1 MKIEWLN
8 TKEDF
13 SHLPEITTSKIYQ
26 KKQFHPDGLFSEKI
40 FGPVKSYTCS
50 CGHYYGHSRRGYVCP
65 TCGVKIENSNVRRQN
80 MAKITLP
87 FPIINPVMLFTIKRV
102 KLEIY
107 NIIMSL
113 IMDNDVF
120 GYYYDE
126 EKQKHIKVL
135 KPTVDREAVAIP
147 DGVTL
152 YTSPKHVYD
161 LVMEEAKRNMETSRY
176 WKFIYDHM
184 YNFWMDSIG
193 VVPPEFRPVS
203 KTNNQQMRD
212 EMNKY
217 YLQILEFKSVLKDN
231 QLNLTD
237 NQNPIVVTHT
247 NNESESTTDDVVVES
262 NNESESEDSNE
273 SEPTEN
279 AVNVEANQQSIED
292 IFKYNFRNLQNYI
305 LELYQFIFDKF
316 SKKTGLIR
324 GSILGKRIDFSGRAV
339 IDPDPELEL
348 DQCGIP
354 YLMALEFYKIQ
365 VANRL
370 LELKNFNG
378 YKFYR
383 YDPVLKFIDECIEKH
398 DECLFD
404 IVSEIAKDKLIMLNR
419 QPTLHR
425 MGLMSFRCTVHKD
438 YVIKTHP
445 FICEPYNADYDGDQM
460 AAYISLYPET
470 EQSNK
475 DHLYIMN
482 NIISPSTGDVCLS
495 VNQDVVLGLYQ
506 LTDDEGCE
514 LIEYTGSK
522 PCYGVPN
529 TQDGKIM
536 TTKGRIEFNKILP
549 ENFPFFNET
558 LTKGK
563 IQVLI
568 NVICKNYNLDT
579 IKKTLDNIKRMGFS
593 KSTQIGATFSLKDM
607 NIDPRIPEFINSVVD
622 DPKKTTAE
630 KFFEL
635 QESPLKKEIE
645 NNFKLAKFIRSGSR
659 GTWDQA
665 DQLIWARGFV
675 SNSKG
680 QVVETPIKHN
690 LISGMTREE
699 FLISCYGARKALL
712 DVALNTAV
720 SGYLTRKLVYGLVN
734 CELDEN
740 CDDCGTEQYMELTI
754 PEELTDAKI
763 EEIASKIEDP
773 KERQLKIDELK
784 IKRENDINP
793 VKLARSLRY
802 RWYLDTDGTLKQV
815 TENGFRSL
823 LGKTIKLRSPV
834 FCKNPRICKKCY
846 GGYVLPN
853 GQDILHSKYIGVMAA
868 QALGEVAT
876 QLTLRTF
883 HVSGVAQMNK
893 GQQDDTQQ
901 DIINDLTNVKKILHG
916 GDSWNTTG
924 YKDMILN
931 LFHIYSNHKVLFL
944 RNFELAVAMLMR
956 YGSRRWRTDPN
967 KDEHKPQIV
976 SIEKVPSLESMILAL
991 AFSKPYVYI
1000 IGGIMGNAQPTDG
1013 ILEKMLI
1020 NKV

>member
-8 TKEDF
+8 IKEDF
-13 SHLPEITTSKIYQ
+13 ANLPEITTSKIYQ

-40 FGPVKSYTCS
+40 FGPIKNYTCS
-50 CGHYYGHSRRGYVCP
+50 CGHYYGHSRRGYICP

-87 FPIINPVMLFTIKRV
+87 FPVINPIMLFTIKRV

-113 IMDNDVF
+113 IMDNDII
-120 GYYYDE
+120 GYYYSE
-126 EKQKHIKVL
+126 EKQKYVKVL
-135 KPTVDREAVAIP
+135 KATIDTPQDTIP

-152 YTSPKHVYD
+152 YTSPKHSYD

-184 YNFWMDSIG
+184 YNFWMECVG

-203 KTNNQQMRD
+203 KSNNQQMRD

-217 YLQILEFKSVLKDN
+217 YLQILEFKVVNKDN
-231 QLNLTD
+231 QLNLSG
-237 NQNPIVVTHT
+237 NQTPIVVNNSEST
-247 NNESESTTDDVVVES
+247 NESTNETVESESVNDVEHNS
-262 NNESESEDSNE
+262 
-273 SEPTEN
+273 
-279 AVNVEANQQSIED
+279 VNIEANQQTIED
-292 IFKYNFRNLQNYI
+292 IFRFNFKNLQNYI
-305 LELYQFIFDKF
+305 LELYQFIFNKF

-324 GSILGKRIDFSGRAV
+324 GSILGKRIDFSGRCV
-339 IDPDPELEL
+339 IDPDPSLEL

-354 YLMALEFYKIQ
+354 YLMALEFYKMQI
-365 VANRL
+365 AKRL
-370 LELKNFNG
+370 LEIKNFNG
-378 YKFYR
+378 HKFYR

-398 DECLFD
+398 DFCLFD
-404 IVSEIAKDKLIMLNR
+404 IVSSIAKDKLIILNR

-482 NIISPSTGDVCLS
+482 NIISPATGDVCLS

-506 LTDDEGCE
+506 LTLDEGHE
-514 LIEYTGSK
+514 LIEYTGNK
-522 PCYGVPN
+522 PCYGY
-529 TQDGKIM
+529 TGKDKIM
-536 TTKGRIEFNKILP
+536 TTAGRLEFNEILP
-549 ENFPFFNET
+549 DNFPFFNET
-558 LTKGK
+558 LTKSK
-563 IQVLI
+563 IHVLI
-568 NVICKNYNLDT
+568 NVICKNYDSDT
-579 IKKTLDNIKRMGFS
+579 IKKTLDNIKKLGFS

-607 NIDPRIPEFINSVVD
+607 GTDPRISEFINSVVD
-622 DPKKTTAE
+622 DPNKSIAQ

-635 QESPLKKEIE
+635 QESPLKKEVE
-645 NNFKLAKFIRSGSR
+645 NNFKLSTFIKSGSR

-690 LISGMTREE
+690 LISGMTPTE
-699 FLISCYGARKALL
+699 FLTSCYGARKALL

-734 CELDEN
+734 CELDTE
-740 CDDCGTEQYMELTI
+740 CDDCGTDKYLELTI

-763 EEIASKIEDP
+763 EEIVSTIEDP
-773 KERQLKIDELK
+773 KEKQLKIDELK

-793 VKLARSLRY
+793 VKLARSLRH
-802 RWYLDTDGTLKQV
+802 RWYLDNDGVLKQI
-815 TENGFRSL
+815 TENGFRQL
-823 LGKTIKLRSPV
+823 LGKTIKLRSPI
-834 FCKNPRICKKCY
+834 FCKNTKICKKCY
-846 GGYVLPN
+846 GGYVMPN
-853 GQDILHSKYIGVMAA
+853 GQDILHSKYVGVIGA

-916 GDSWNTTG
+916 GDAWNTTG

-944 RNFELAVAMLMR
+944 RNFELAVCMLMR
-956 YGSRRWRTDPN
+956 YGSRRWRTDPCR
-967 KDEHKPQIV
+967 DEHSPQIV

>member
-8 TKEDF
+8 IKEDF
-13 SHLPEITTSKIYQ
+13 SNLPEITTSKIYQ
-26 KKQFHPDGLFSEKI
+26 KKQFHPEGLFSEKI
-40 FGPVKSYTCS
+40 FGPIKNYTCS
-50 CGHYYGHSRRGYVCP
+50 CGHYYGHSRRGYICP

-87 FPIINPVMLFTIKRV
+87 FPVINPIMLFTIKRV

-113 IMDNDVF
+113 IMDNDII
-120 GYYYDE
+120 GYYYNED
-126 EKQKHIKVL
+126 KQKYVKVL
-135 KPTVDREAVAIP
+135 KATVDTPQDVIP
-147 DGVTL
+147 DGVVL
-152 YTSPKHVYD
+152 YTSPKHTYD

-184 YNFWMDSIG
+184 YNFWMECVG

-203 KTNNQQMRD
+203 KSNNQQMRD

-217 YLQILEFKSVLKDN
+217 YLQILEFKIVNKDN
-231 QLNLTD
+231 QLNLSG
-237 NQNPIVVTHT
+237 NQTPIVV
-247 NNESESTTDDVVVES
+247 NNSESESTSDSV
-262 NNESESEDSNE
+262 NENITEQSESENDI
-273 SEPTEN
+273 
-279 AVNVEANQQSIED
+279 VNNNVNIEANQQTIED
-292 IFKYNFRNLQNYI
+292 IFRFNFKNLQNYI
-305 LELYQFIFDKF
+305 LELYQFIFNKF

-324 GSILGKRIDFSGRAV
+324 GSILGKRIDFSGRCV
-339 IDPDPELEL
+339 IDPDPTLEL

-354 YLMALEFYKIQ
+354 YLMALEFYKMQ
-365 VANRL
+365 VAKRL
-370 LELKNFNG
+370 LEIKNFEG
-378 YKFYR
+378 HKFYR

-398 DECLFD
+398 DFCLFD

-425 MGLMSFRCTVHKD
+425 MGVMSFRCTVHKD
-438 YVIKTHP
+438 YVIKTP
-445 FICEPYNADYDGDQM
+445 PCICEPYNADYDGDQM

-475 DHLYIMN
+475 DHLYIMK

-495 VNQDVVLGLYQ
+495 VNQDIVLGLYN
-506 LTDDEGCE
+506 LTDDEGQE

-522 PCYGVPN
+522 PCFGAN
-529 TQDGKIM
+529 GKDKVM
-536 TTKGRIEFNKILP
+536 TTAGRIEFNKILP
-549 ENFPFFNET
+549 DTFPFFNET
-558 LTKGK
+558 LTKSK
-563 IQVLI
+563 IHVLI
-568 NVICKNYNLDT
+568 NVICKNYDLNT
-579 IKKTLDNIKRMGFS
+579 IKVTLDNIKSMGFA
-593 KSTQIGATFSLKDM
+593 KSTQIGATFSLNGLDT
-607 NIDPRIPEFINSVVD
+607 DQRIPEFINSVVD
-622 DPKKTTAE
+622 DPNKSVAQ

-635 QESPLKKEIE
+635 QESPLKKEVE
-645 NNFKLAKFIRSGSR
+645 NNFKLSKFIKSGSR

-690 LISGMTREE
+690 LVTGMTQDE

-734 CELDEN
+734 CELDLDCE
-740 CDDCGTEQYMELTI
+740 DCGTDQYMELTI
-754 PEELTDAKI
+754 PEELTDEKI
-763 EEIASKIEDP
+763 EELTRDIKDD
-773 KERQLKIDELK
+773 KERELKVNELK

-793 VKLARSLRY
+793 VKLARSLRH
-802 RWYLDTDGTLKQV
+802 RWYLDEDNTLKQV
-815 TENGFRSL
+815 TENGFKQL
-823 LGKTIKLRSPV
+823 LGKTIKLRTPI
-834 FCKNPRICKKCY
+834 FCKNQRICKRCY
-846 GGYVLPN
+846 GGFVMPN

-916 GDSWNTTG
+916 GDAWNTTG

-931 LFHIYSNHKVLFL
+931 LFHIYSNHKTLLL
-944 RNFELAVAMLMR
+944 RNFELAVSQLMR
-956 YGSRRWRTDPN
+956 YGSRRWRNDPAR
-967 KDEHKPQIV
+967 DEHKPQIV